1 MDIDEEFN
9 LTPPE
14 VAETAKKLLF
24 IVKGRTG
31 QLTLFNIL
39 VTNLL
44 LLFLLQGRPC
54 RRFKNRCGSWPKTD
68 PDFPIYPR
76 PSSGKRALAMFAR
89 WGSINSIG
97 KNRPPIR
104 SNPYDSDGDDTYNSN
119 RRMQGQPLRW
129 G

>member
-1 MDIDEEFN
+1 MLHHIIFLAVFPCIISAGIKPFEQLDGPLWREKIADALLPQDDFSSENTQIYRQRYPYEDIEN
-9 LTPPE
+9 
-14 VAETAKKLLF
+14 
-24 IVKGRTG
+24 
-31 QLTLFNIL
+31 
-39 VTNLL
+39 
-44 LLFLLQGRPC
+44 
-54 RRFKNRCGSWPKTD
+54 TD